1 MVDASHVEGAPP
13 RPRGPP
19 VDYGDKLLPCQWYIF
34 TPPQQYIF
42 APPLTGFSSPERAF
56 RAALAGRGADSGRS
70 TRVGPGFQAPAT
82 EGAKRSRSMRSRPNA
97 TPSASSMVRWPRS
110 GGVRMRP
117 SDAGRSQPHRR
128 APALSKVL
136 QLCQRY
142 TGAET
147 IPNTA
152 AGNTVPRAV
161 FCLAITPP
169 CDNQGHRRSCNTRDI
184 TAMVWRKEISRGTNR
199 CR

>member
-1 MVDASHVEGAPP
+1 MWRAR
-13 RPRGPP
+13 RPARGGPP

-152 AGNTVPRAV
+152 AGEHRPAGRLLSRDYPAV
-161 FCLAITPP
+161 RQSRSPAFLQHERY
-169 CDNQGHRRSCNTRDI
+169 NGHGVEEGNFTGD
-184 TAMVWRKEISRGTNR
+184 
-199 CR
+199 